1 MCMHGVWKLTYE
13 SVRRPIWHQT
23 LLLSRSGPQLDLL
36 CYQADLETKKDT
48 MSAKT
53 LPRLTGPVCLVDPSR
68 LKTEQSTAGPR
79 RYSSSTNP
87 IARNKDRHT
96 RPR

>member
-36 CYQADLETKKDT
+36 CYQAELETKKDT
-48 MSAKT
+48 MSAKNPAA
-53 LPRLTGPVCLVDPSR
+53 LDRSSLVDPSR
-68 LKTEQSTAGPR
+68 F
-79 RYSSSTNP
+79 
-87 IARNKDRHT
+87 
-96 RPR
+96 